1 MFEILMDEGAAGGG
15 SQAAGA
21 NNGQQLPT
29 TGTEKN
35 TGGGTPAVEDFEAWL
50 KAQPDA
56 VKGLFDKH
64 VAGLKSALD
73 AERENRK
80 KIEKAEREAQKAKE
94 DAEAEKLNN
103 AQEFQ
108 KLAELRQAKV
118 SELEKQ
124 VSELEPLRAK
134 AERLE
139 KALAAQLGAM
149 KKELPVHITALLE
162 KLDVVE
168 QLEYLAANQ
177 EALKKP
183 GAAGVPAT
191 PNPSGNGK
199 MTDDERRKKAFQV
212 RL

>member
-1 MFEILMDEGAAGGG
+1 MLFDLFYDEAAAGGG
-15 SQAAGA
+15 TQTQAAG
-21 NNGQQLPT
+21 GDKPD
-29 TGTEKN
+29 EKN
-35 TGGGTPAVEDFEAWL
+35 PGGGTLPKDFATWL
-50 KAQPDA
+50 KTQA
-56 VKGLFDKH
+56 VDVQKLYEAD

-73 AERENRK
+73 KERENR
-80 KIEKAEREAQKAKE
+80 EKVEKTEREAQKAKE
-94 DAEAEKLNN
+94 EAEAQKLKD

-124 VSELEPLRAK
+124 VVELEPVRAW

-139 KALAAQLGAM
+139 KALTAQLTAL
-149 KKELPVHITALLE
+149 KKDLPKHITALLE

-177 EALKKP
+177 EALNKP
-183 GAAGVPAT
+183 GAIGVPGT

-199 MTDDERRKKAFQV
+199 MSDEERRKKAFKA